1 MHVQQNAYLQEG
13 SYTEKINQKI
23 NLTKTKLFNRLL
35 SILIVLCQK
44 FQTKILIYTYIKNIF
59 KYIFFYEI
67 KSICNFILH
76 LILYLIFNSIDFYT
90 VNTYII
96 LQQHFVDPIY

>member
-1 MHVQQNAYLQEG
+1 MNFMHVQQNAYLQEG

-44 FQTKILIYTYIKNIF
+44 FQTKILIYTYI
-59 KYIFFYEI
+59 
-67 KSICNFILH
+67 
-76 LILYLIFNSIDFYT
+76 
-90 VNTYII
+90 
-96 LQQHFVDPIY
+96 